1 MSVNKVI
8 LIGNLGGD
16 PNMRYTSSGT
26 AMANFSLATTD
37 YRADRASGEKKE
49 RAEWHRL
56 VAFGRTAE
64 IISQYCRKGSK
75 IYVEGRLQTRSWT
88 DQQSNQLRYTTEII
102 IDNMQLLSPKGSG
115 GGGAS
120 YDDGYGAAPAAMAP
134 AGGNNYNNNRGGFP
148 NNEGFNG
155 GQNFGGGPNGFGG
168 GNNFAND
175 LPAGA
180 PQKNDDGFDNDSD
193 IPF

>member
-26 AMANFSLATTD
+26 AMANFSLATTE
-37 YRADRASGEKKE
+37 YRADQASGEKKE
-49 RAEWHRL
+49 RTEWHRL

-88 DQQSNQLRYTTEII
+88 DQSNQMRYTTEII
-102 IDNMQLLSPKGSG
+102 IDNVQLLTPKGSG
-115 GGGAS
+115 GAAS
-120 YDDGYGAAPAAMAP
+120 YDDGYGAAPSP
-134 AGGNNYNNNRGGFP
+134 AGGGNNDRGGFP
-148 NNEGFNG
+148 NNEGYPAG
-155 GQNFGGGPNGFGG
+155 GSSAFGG
-168 GNNFAND
+168 GNNFASD
-175 LPAGA
+175 LPAASGNG
-180 PQKNDDGFDNDSD
+180 KKDDGFDNDSD